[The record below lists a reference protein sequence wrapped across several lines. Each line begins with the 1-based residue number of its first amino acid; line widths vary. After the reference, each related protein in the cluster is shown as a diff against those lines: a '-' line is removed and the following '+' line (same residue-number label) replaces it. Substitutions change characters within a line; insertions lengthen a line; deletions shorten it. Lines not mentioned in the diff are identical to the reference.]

1 MRLKTLNVR
10 SALTAR
16 FARWTASRV
25 RPKEKVTLDRRMI
38 YILPTRHGLMFVFAA
53 SLVFMAAINYA
64 VSLAFGL
71 AFLMVSIFILS
82 ILYSFNNLN
91 QLKLRGL
98 SSPAVFCGDYAVF
111 KIELSCF
118 SGRNREALELSF
130 RESHATYVDIIK
142 NDHEPVEV
150 FIKTGERGDFKAPL
164 LKITTYFPLGLC
176 RAWSVV
182 DLDLHCLVYPMPVT
196 FPMADFTGGSANKE
210 ESSFVVT
217 GTEDYYG
224 LRDYVLGDSL
234 RQVAWKNVARGQGM
248 QVKQFVD
255 YVDSQVWLDWDMF
268 YGFNVEEKLSRIC
281 FCAVKLA
288 EGGSPYGLKL
298 PELEIAPG
306 VGPEHR
312 AKILRTLAL
321 FVKS

>member
-10 SALTAR
+10 SALNAR
-16 FARWTASRV
+16 FARWMASRV
-25 RPKEKVTLDRRMI
+25 RPKEKVTLDRRII

-53 SLVFMAAINYA
+53 SLVFVAAINYA

-71 AFLMVSIFILS
+71 AFLMVSIFILA

-98 SSPAVFCGDYAVF
+98 SSPAVFCGDHAAF
-111 KIELSCF
+111 KIELSRF
-118 SGRNREALELSF
+118 SGRNHEALELSF
-130 RESHATYVDIIK
+130 PESHATHVDLIK
-142 NDHEPVEV
+142 NDQEPVEV
-150 FIKTGERGDFKAPL
+150 FIKTRERGDFKAPL

-182 DLDLHCLVYPMPVT
+182 DLDLHCLVYPKPVA
-196 FPMADFTGGSANKE
+196 FSMADFTGGSANEE
-210 ESSFVVT
+210 ESSFVVF

-224 LRDYVLGDSL
+224 LRDYVSGDSL

-281 FCAVKLA
+281 FCVVKLA
-288 EGGSPYGLKL
+288 KGDRPYGLKL

-306 VGPEHR
+306 VGPEHK
-312 AKILRTLAL
+312 AKILRALAL
-321 FVKS
+321 FAKS

>member
-1 MRLKTLNVR
+1 MCGRNHVIPEDLQTILPAVVEHRLRAISDDQGTGRVRSSSANVERSGCHRLESYCHTVTDSGRAMRLKTLNVR

-91 QLKLRGL
+91 QLKTPRPCLVPRF
-98 SSPAVFCGDYAVF
+98 FCGDYAVF

-150 FIKTGERGDFKAPL
+150 FIKTGERG
-164 LKITTYFPLGLC
+164 
-176 RAWSVV
+176 
-182 DLDLHCLVYPMPVT
+182 
-196 FPMADFTGGSANKE
+196 
-210 ESSFVVT
+210 
-217 GTEDYYG
+217 
-224 LRDYVLGDSL
+224 
-234 RQVAWKNVARGQGM
+234 
-248 QVKQFVD
+248 
-255 YVDSQVWLDWDMF
+255 
-268 YGFNVEEKLSRIC
+268 
-281 FCAVKLA
+281 
-288 EGGSPYGLKL
+288 
-298 PELEIAPG
+298 
-306 VGPEHR
+306 
-312 AKILRTLAL
+312 
-321 FVKS
+321 

>member
-10 SALTAR
+10 SALIAR
-16 FARWTASRV
+16 FARWMASRV
-25 RPKEKVTLDRRMI
+25 RPKEKVTLDRRII
-38 YILPTRHGLMFVFAA
+38 YILPTRHGFMFVFAA

-71 AFLMVSIFILS
+71 AFLMVSIFILA

-98 SSPAVFCGDYAVF
+98 SSPAVFCGDHAAF
-111 KIELSCF
+111 KIELSRF
-118 SGRNREALELSF
+118 SGRNHEALELSF
-130 RESHATYVDIIK
+130 PESHATHVDLIK
-142 NDHEPVEV
+142 NDQEPVEV
-150 FIKTGERGDFKAPL
+150 FIKTRERGDFKAPL

-182 DLDLHCLVYPMPVT
+182 DLDLHCLVYPKPVA
-196 FPMADFTGGSANKE
+196 FSMADFTGGSANEE
-210 ESSFVVT
+210 ESSFVVF

-224 LRDYVLGDSL
+224 LRDYVSGDSL

-281 FCAVKLA
+281 FCVVKLA
-288 EGGSPYGLKL
+288 KGDRPYGLKL

-306 VGPEHR
+306 VGPEHK
-312 AKILRTLAL
+312 AKILRALAL
-321 FVKS
+321 FAKS

>member
-10 SALTAR
+10 SALIAR
-16 FARWTASRV
+16 FARWMASRV
-25 RPKEKVTLDRRMI
+25 RPKEKVTLDRRII
-38 YILPTRHGLMFVFAA
+38 YILPTRHGFMFVFAA

-71 AFLMVSIFILS
+71 AFLMVSIFILA

-111 KIELSCF
+111 KIELSRF
-118 SGRNREALELSF
+118 SGRNHEALELSF
-130 RESHATYVDIIK
+130 PESHATYVDMIK
-142 NDHEPVEV
+142 NDQEPVEV

-182 DLDLHCLVYPMPVT
+182 DLDLHCLVYPKPVT
-196 FPMADFTGGSANKE
+196 FSMADFTGGSANQE
-210 ESSFVVT
+210 ESSFVVF

-224 LRDYVLGDSL
+224 LRDYVPGDSL
-234 RQVAWKNVARGQGM
+234 RQVAWKNLAKGQGM

-288 EGGSPYGLKL
+288 KGNSRYGLKL

>member
-1 MRLKTLNVR
+1 MRPKIINVR
-10 SALTAR
+10 SALTVR
-16 FARWTASRV
+16 FARWMASRI
-25 RPKEKVTLDRRMI
+25 RPKEKVTLDRRII
-38 YILPTRHGLMFVFAA
+38 YILPTRYGLAFVFAA
-53 SLVFMAAINYA
+53 SLVFVAAINYA

-71 AFLMVSIFILS
+71 AFLMVSIFILA
-82 ILYSFNNLN
+82 IFYSYNNLN

-98 SSPAVFCGDYAVF
+98 SSPAVFCGNYAAF
-111 KIELSCF
+111 KMELSRF
-118 SGRNREALELSF
+118 SGRNHEALELSF
-130 RESHATYVDIIK
+130 PESHATHVDLIK
-142 NDHEPVEV
+142 NDQEFVEV
-150 FIKTGERGDFKAPL
+150 FIKTRERGELKAPL

-176 RAWSVV
+176 RVWSVI
-182 DLDLHCLVYPMPVT
+182 DLDLHCLVYPKPVT
-196 FPMADFTGGSANKE
+196 FSMANFSGGSANEE
-210 ESSFVVT
+210 ESSFVVF

-224 LRDYVLGDSL
+224 LRDYVPGDSM

-268 YGFNVEEKLSRIC
+268 YGFNVEEKLSRMC

-288 EGGSPYGLKL
+288 KGDSPYGLKL

-312 AKILRTLAL
+312 ARILRALAL
-321 FVKS
+321 FAKS